1 MLRNR
6 GIKSLIVTGVTTEVC
21 VHTTV
26 REANDR
32 GFECLVLEDCC
43 GSYFPE
49 FHEVALRMIA
59 AQGGIFGWVGTSSDL
74 LANLDRRSLTMA
86 IPLWTRGDLNA
97 FFGLGINMLVNVLVL
112 AGLCIGVVNMAP
124 DDVYRVVLPALGI
137 ELLVGNLFYFYLARR
152 LAMKERRNDVTAL
165 PYGPSVP
172 HMFIV
177 TLVIMLPTYLAT
189 KDPVAAWMAGLAW
202 AFIIGVIILIGAFVG
217 PTIRHLTPRAAMLG
231 TLAGI
236 SLAFISMRPGA
247 QMWGALWIA
256 LPVFMI
262 IIAGFI
268 AGVRLPGNFPVG
280 LAALLVGSAIG
291 WIGGYMEPA
300 AVGDAAKSI
309 AIGIPSLNVN
319 LLMDGLEGI
328 SPLLATA
335 IPLGI
340 YNFTEAMS
348 NVESAAAAGDNY
360 NLRHVLLADGT
371 GAIVGSALGSP
382 FPPAVYIGHPGW
394 KAAGGRISYSLAS
407 GVVIFLLCAFGLF
420 PLLAALL
427 PIPAIVPVLLFIGL
441 VIGSQAFVAVPKA
454 HYAAVVLA
462 AIPSLAQWGSGMVH
476 DALLAAGTSVQEVGA
491 TALANGGVLYGGLAT
506 IGAGSVL
513 VGMILGTIAVFV
525 IDRRFIHAAAAC
537 AVGGVL
543 TLIGLIHS
551 EEVHV
556 FSNPRLALG
565 YGLAAVV
572 CLAYSLLKLPPREP
586 DPLDPMDLEVA
597 AERETA
603 RFEREEER
611 VAVPA

>member
-1 MLRNR
+1 
-6 GIKSLIVTGVTTEVC
+6 
-21 VHTTV
+21 
-26 REANDR
+26 
-32 GFECLVLEDCC
+32 
-43 GSYFPE
+43 
-49 FHEVALRMIA
+49 
-59 AQGGIFGWVGTSSDL
+59 
-74 LANLDRRSLTMA
+74 MA
-86 IPLWTRGDLNA
+86 VPLWTRGDLNA

-137 ELLVGNLFYFYLARR
+137 ELLIGNLFYFHLARR
-152 LAMKERRNDVTAL
+152 LAKRERRTNVTAL

-189 KDPVAAWMAGLAW
+189 NDPVAAWMAGLAW
-202 AFIIGVIILIGAFVG
+202 AFIIGVIILLGAFVG
-217 PTIRHLTPRAAMLG
+217 PAIRHLTPRAAMLG
-231 TLAGI
+231 MLAGI
-236 SLAFISMRPGA
+236 SLTFISMRPAA

-262 IIAGFI
+262 ILAGFI

-291 WIGGYMEPA
+291 WIGGFMEPA
-300 AVGDAAKSI
+300 AVTDAAKAI
-309 AIGIPSLNVN
+309 AVGVPTLNVD
-319 LLMDGLEGI
+319 LLIDGLEGI

-340 YNFTEAMS
+340 YNFSEAMS
-348 NVESAAAAGDNY
+348 NVESAAAAGDSY

-371 GAIVGSALGSP
+371 GAVVGAALGSP

-407 GVVIFLLCAFGLF
+407 GVAIFLLCALGLF

-441 VIGSQAFVAVPKA
+441 VIGSQAFIAVPRA

-462 AIPSLAQWGSGMVH
+462 AIPSLAAWASGLVR
-476 DALLAAGTSVQEVGA
+476 DALLAAGTSAEEVGA
-491 TALANGGVLYGGLAT
+491 AALANAGVLYEGLLKL
-506 IGAGSVL
+506 GEGSVL
-513 VGMILGTIAVFV
+513 AGMVLGTIAVFV
-525 IDRRFIHAAAAC
+525 IDRRFIHAAVAC

-543 TLIGLIHS
+543 TLVGLIHG
-551 EEVHV
+551 EEVV
-556 FSNPRLALG
+556 FFSSSPKIALG

-572 CLAYSLLKLPPREP
+572 CLGYAALRLPPREP
-586 DPLDPMDLEVA
+586 DMSDPIDVEEA
-597 AERETA
+597 ALRA
-603 RFEREEER
+603 APKFAREEER

>member
-1 MLRNR
+1 M
-6 GIKSLIVTGVTTEVC
+6 
-21 VHTTV
+21 
-26 REANDR
+26 
-32 GFECLVLEDCC
+32 
-43 GSYFPE
+43 
-49 FHEVALRMIA
+49 AL
-59 AQGGIFGWVGTSSDL
+59 
-74 LANLDRRSLTMA
+74 
-86 IPLWTRGDLNA
+86 PLWTRGDLNA

-112 AGLCIGVVNMAP
+112 AGLCVGVVHMS
-124 DDVYRVVLPALGI
+124 DHDVYRVVLPALGI
-137 ELLVGNLFYFYLARR
+137 ELLIGNLFYFWLARR
-152 LAMKERRNDVTAL
+152 LAAKERRTDVTAM

-189 KDPVAAWMAGLAW
+189 KDPVKAWEAGLAW
-202 AFIIGVIILIGAFVG
+202 AFIIGVIFLIGAFVG
-217 PTIRHLTPRAAMLG
+217 PAIRTLTPRAAMLG

-236 SLAFISMRPGA
+236 SITFISMRPAA

-291 WIGGYMEPA
+291 WIGGFMEPA

-309 AIGIPSLNVN
+309 AVGIPSLNID
-319 LLMDGLEGI
+319 LLSDGLSGI

-360 NLRHVLLADGT
+360 NLRSVLLADGT
-371 GAIVGSALGSP
+371 GAVVGAALGSP
-382 FPPAVYIGHPGW
+382 FPPAVYIGQPGW
-394 KAAGGRISYSLAS
+394 KAAGGRISYSLAT
-407 GVVIFLLCAFGLF
+407 GALIFLLCVFGLF
-420 PLLAALL
+420 PLLGSLL
-427 PIPAIVPVLLFIGL
+427 PIPAIVPVLLFIGMA
-441 VIGSQAFVAVPKA
+441 IGSQAFGAVPKA

-476 DALLAAGTSVQEVGA
+476 DALLAAGTSVDKVGA
-491 TALANGGVLYGGLAT
+491 EALANGGVLYGGLAT
-506 IGAGSVL
+506 LGSGAVL
-513 VGMILGTIAVFV
+513 VGMILGSITVFM
-525 IDRRFIHAAAAC
+525 IDRKFIHAASAC
-537 AVGGVL
+537 AIGGVL
-543 TLIGLIHS
+543 TLVGLIHA

-556 FSNPRLALG
+556 FSNPKIALG

-572 CLAYSLLKLPPREP
+572 CLAYAAMRLPPREIDLS
-586 DPLDPMDLEVA
+586 DPIDIEVA
-597 AERETA
+597 AEMGVK